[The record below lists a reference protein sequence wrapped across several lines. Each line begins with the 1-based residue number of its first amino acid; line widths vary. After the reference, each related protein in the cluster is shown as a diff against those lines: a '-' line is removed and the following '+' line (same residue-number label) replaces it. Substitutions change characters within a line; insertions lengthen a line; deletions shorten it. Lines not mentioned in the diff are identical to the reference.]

1 MRLALITITLLA
13 LLAAPAHASPGQIM
27 SFEAPE
33 ELFDDGRRDATLDE
47 IRGFGVT
54 QIRQLVYWQSFAPN
68 PNRRTKPRFDASDPD
83 DYPAGTWARL
93 DNVVGQAR
101 ARGIGVML
109 TPTGPVPKWATAAR
123 KDNLTRP
130 SAKEFGRFVTALAR
144 RYGDQVSTWSIWN
157 EPNQPQFLLPQYR
170 ERKPYSP
177 QLYRGLYRAAHGAI
191 RSVDANRRDKI
202 LIAETSP
209 RGNENI
215 VHPLRFLRGM
225 ACLDGRYKKTRK
237 CSRLPADG
245 YAHHAYTTRIGPRF
259 VPDSPHDVTIGVI
272 DRLVKALDRAGRA
285 GGLPRGLR
293 IYLTEFGIQ
302 SEPDR
307 ISGVSLERQPAY
319 YAIAEH
325 MAYVNPRVA
334 LFSQY
339 LMRDDQ
345 PREEGYRF
353 RGFESGLRRSSGA
366 LKPAYRAFPNPLAV
380 ERYGS
385 IDVLWGLI
393 RPQRG
398 ITQVTV
404 EVRRK
409 DERRWRRLRRLRT
422 TARGVYGLRSPYR
435 DGQEYRVRWT
445 SAAGKRYTGPPI
457 RSYKLDS

>member
-13 LLAAPAHASPGQIM
+13 LLAAPAYASPSQVM
-27 SFEAPE
+27 TFEAPN
-33 ELFDDGRRDATLDE
+33 ELLDDARRDATLDE
-47 IRGFGVT
+47 IRRFGVSRV
-54 QIRQLVYWQSFAPN
+54 RQVVYWQTFAPS
-68 PNRRTKPRFDASDPD
+68 PNRKRKPRFDAADSNE
-83 DYPAGTWARL
+83 YPAAPWGRL
-93 DNVVGQAR
+93 DRLIAAAQ
-101 ARGIGVML
+101 ARGIDVLL

-144 RYGDQVSTWSIWN
+144 RYGEQVSMWSIWN

-170 ERKPYSP
+170 DRRPHSP
-177 QLYRGLYRAAHGAI
+177 QLYRSLYRAAHSAI

-225 ACLDGRYKKTRK
+225 ACLDGRYRKTRK

-245 YAHHAYTTRIGPRF
+245 YAHHAYTTRVGPRF
-259 VPDSPHDVTIGVI
+259 VPDSRDDVTIGVI
-272 DRLVKALDRAGRA
+272 DRLVNALDRAGRA

-302 SEPDR
+302 SAPDR
-307 ISGVSLERQPAY
+307 ISGVSFERQPAY

-339 LMRDDQ
+339 LMRDDF

-353 RGFESGLRRSSGA
+353 RGFESGLRRSSGT
-366 LKPAYRAFPNPLAV
+366 LKPAYRAFANPLAV
-380 ERYGS
+380 ERYGPT
-385 IDVLWGLI
+385 DVLWGLI
-393 RPQRG
+393 RPQRA
-398 ITQVTV
+398 VTEV
-404 EVRRK
+404 TIEVRRK
-409 DERRWRRLRRLRT
+409 GERRWTRLRRLNT
-422 TARGVYGLRSPYR
+422 TARGVFGLRATYR
-435 DGQEYRVRWT
+435 EGQRYRVRWT
-445 SAAGKRYTGPPI
+445 SATGARYTGPAI
-457 RSYKLDS
+457 RSYKLGS